1 MRKTPR
7 TLDEP
12 RRFEVP
18 GGVRDRLLPGL
29 SRDVAD
35 LLPELERRA
44 ETLAE
49 TATSRA
55 ETLAETAKDRLTER
69 GQAEAASLRALIEG
83 QRRRIERDLG
93 RLDDPQLRLDLDTPE
108 EQRQRELDIRAW
120 RSRLANIGRELEEQ
134 PARILAG
141 YEVRAG
147 RLEPVGIVYLWPAT
161 G

>member
-1 MRKTPR
+1 LAGLT
-7 TLDEP
+7 
-12 RRFEVP
+12 
-18 GGVRDRLLPGL
+18 RDIGE
-29 SRDVAD
+29 

-49 TATSRA
+49 TA
-55 ETLAETAKDRLTER
+55 KDRLVER
-69 GQAEAASLRALIEG
+69 GRAEAASLKALIEG
-83 QRRRIERDLG
+83 QRRRIQRDLG

-120 RSRLANIGRELEEQ
+120 RGRLANIGRELEEQ

-141 YEVRAG
+141 YEVRAQ
-147 RLEPVGIVYLWPAT
+147 RLEPVGIIYLWPAT

>member
-35 LLPELERRA
+35 LLPELER
-44 ETLAE
+44 
-49 TATSRA
+49 RA

-120 RSRLANIGRELEEQ
+120 RGRLANIGRELEEQ

-141 YEVRAG
+141 YEVRAQ